1 MPITEIEKRKTEKIL
16 LKQSKSKENKLE
28 WIKQNCYKPKNQ
40 HPNINSIF

>member
-28 WIKQNCYKPKNQ
+28 YKDIKDDLSLEK
-40 HPNINSIF
+40 